1 LVSSVN
7 SRRGKESGDR
17 CLIDQGGF
25 VKLLSVSVVI
35 ALVLLADAPVARQ
48 EPGTFMTYGAGAGTC
63 AAWTERLKDT
73 NGHARDLQW
82 VFGFVSAAGVF
93 AGVQLKVEAD
103 GIEPFMTS
111 HCQAN
116 PADTITMAAATL
128 VGKLRR

>member
-1 LVSSVN
+1 VKLVSS
-7 SRRGKESGDR
+7 
-17 CLIDQGGF
+17 
-25 VKLLSVSVVI
+25 SVLI

-48 EPGTFMTYGAGAGTC
+48 EPGTFMTYGAGTATC
-63 AAWTERLKDT
+63 ATWTERLKDI

-111 HCQAN
+111 YCQDH
-116 PADTITMAAATL
+116 PGDTITMAAATL